1 MAKASSTAQQCV
13 LQVAQAGAL
22 SLPQDRFLS
31 VHCSKLRY
39 RLNKDKL
46 LPESNCAAAG
56 EHEYEIM
63 KIIGMKQIWIYSGV
77 EIKDVTVT
85 ERGLL
90 LLLSVIQVSHT
101 VLSTSH
107 PLISE

>member
-1 MAKASSTAQQCV
+1 
-13 LQVAQAGAL
+13 
-22 SLPQDRFLS
+22 
-31 VHCSKLRY
+31 
-39 RLNKDKL
+39 
-46 LPESNCAAAG
+46 
-56 EHEYEIM
+56 
-63 KIIGMKQIWIYSGV
+63 MKQIWIYCGV